1 MVVDA
6 LSRKISHSAAL
17 IIRQVHLHRDLERAE
32 LVILVEE
39 VTSQLAQLSVQPTL
53 RQRIIIAQLTN
64 PYLVDKRRLVEG
76 GQVEEFSIST
86 DEGLVFDKRLC
97 VPADNTV
104 KTELLTEAHSSP
116 FSMHPG
122 STKMY

>member
-6 LSRKISHSAAL
+6 LSRKISHSASL

-32 LVILVEE
+32 LVILVGE
-39 VTSQLAQLSVQPTL
+39 VTSQLAQLSLQPTL

-76 GQVEEFSIST
+76 GQV
-86 DEGLVFDKRLC
+86 
-97 VPADNTV
+97 
-104 KTELLTEAHSSP
+104 
-116 FSMHPG
+116 
-122 STKMY
+122 